1 MALKIRLRR
10 MGRKK
15 APHYRIVIA
24 ESANAR
30 DGRFV
35 ANIGHYNPTTNP
47 MTLVVDREKALY
59 WLGQGATPTDT
70 VNSLLKKGGVF
81 QPAPEGVVETVTT
94 AASDAAKGAGRAMKG
109 AAGAVAGA
117 ATAAAGAVSGA
128 ASSAAG
134 AVGGAASSAAG
145 AVGDAASSAAG
156 AVGDVA
162 SSAAGA
168 VSDAASSAVGAV
180 GDAASAV
187 ADTVRGAVESVTGG
201 GDDAP
206 AATGGDDAPAADA
219 EAPAADATEENAG

>member
-24 ESANAR
+24 ESSNAR

-47 MTLVVDREKALY
+47 MTLVVDRDKALF

-81 QPAPEGVVETVTT
+81 QPAPTVVENV
-94 AASDAAKGAGRAMKG
+94 AAAATGAVQGAGRAAKG

-117 ATAAAGAVSGA
+117 ASAAAGAVTGA
-128 ASSAAG
+128 ASTAAG
-134 AVGGAASSAAG
+134 AVTGA
-145 AVGDAASSAAG
+145 
-156 AVGDVA
+156 A

-168 VSDAASSAVGAV
+168 VSDAASSAAGAV
-180 GDAASAV
+180 SDAASSAAEAVTGAASSAASAV
-187 ADTVRGAVESVTGG
+187 ADTVRSAVERVTGG

-206 AATGGDDAPAADA
+206 AAETADAPAA
-219 EAPAADATEENAG
+219 

>member
-24 ESANAR
+24 ESSNAR

-47 MTLVVDREKALY
+47 MTLVVDRDKALF

-81 QPAPEGVVETVTT
+81 QPAPTVVENV
-94 AASDAAKGAGRAMKG
+94 AAAATGAVQGAGRAAKG

-117 ATAAAGAVSGA
+117 ASAAAGAVTGA
-128 ASSAAG
+128 ASTAAG
-134 AVGGAASSAAG
+134 AVS
-145 AVGDAASSAAG
+145 
-156 AVGDVA
+156 DVA
-162 SSAAGA
+162 SSAAEA
-168 VSDAASSAVGAV
+168 VTGAASS
-180 GDAASAV
+180 AASAV
-187 ADTVRGAVESVTGG
+187 ADTVRSAVERVTGG

-206 AATGGDDAPAADA
+206 AAETADAPAA
-219 EAPAADATEENAG
+219 EGAADATEENAG

>member
-47 MTLVVDREKALY
+47 MTLVVDRDKALY

-94 AASDAAKGAGRAMKG
+94 AASGAARGAGRAVKG

-134 AVGGAASSAAG
+134 AVSGAASSAAGAASSAAG
-145 AVGDAASSAAG
+145 AVGDAASSAA
-156 AVGDVA
+156 
-162 SSAAGA
+162 
-168 VSDAASSAVGAV
+168 
-180 GDAASAV
+180 SAV
-187 ADTVRGAVESVTGG
+187 ADTVRGAVEAVTG
-201 GDDAP
+201 
-206 AATGGDDAPAADA
+206 GGDDAPAADA